1 MRVCWFVTVGL
12 VTLALAGCAS
22 YSWIKPG
29 MTQEEWQRDSYEC
42 QRDANL
48 LPASPLP
55 YYPYPSYMPYGGQA
69 QSQIAAIQAQDA
81 ARRQATL
88 EACLQSKGY
97 TRVTN

>member
-1 MRVCWFVTVGL
+1 MRVGRFVTAGL

-29 MTQEEWQRDSYEC
+29 MTREEWQRDSYEC

-55 YYPYPSYMPYGGQA
+55 YYPSYMPYGQA
-69 QSQIAAIQAQDA
+69 QSQTAAIQAQDA

-88 EACLQSKGY
+88 DACLQSKGY